1 MPARPRKRRGA
12 VRTGGTSRGRLSG
25 GLRLLCTLGA
35 RHARAALPPLRRRV
49 PASVQSVACRRWARA
64 PQALTCAATPQA
76 AGVADEVAGGAK
88 VAAEFLRPY
97 VEAAAPVVEGAAR
110 ETVKVATPLV
120 QEGLKSAKRAAQSS
134 GLDVDGAFQSAAA
147 AAKATAPVAQEAAS
161 AAVSVTQALI
171 NGDPATL
178 TTAAGVGAAVVLL
191 SPLLLPLLA
200 RCDAMSRVALP
211 ACGSDALRSAA
222 RCAATPAT

>member
-1 MPARPRKRRGA
+1 M
-12 VRTGGTSRGRLSG
+12 
-25 GLRLLCTLGA
+25 C
-35 RHARAALPPLRRRV
+35 AA
-49 PASVQSVACRRWARA
+49 ASDACRDA
-64 PQALTCAATPQA
+64 QA

-200 RCDAMSRVALP
+200 RCDARPRVALP
-211 ACGSDALRSAA
+211 ARGSDARRSAV
-222 RCAATPAT
+222 RCAATPATSLPPRRWTCCRRRAPAGARHRSHVSVLMPSCTRRAD

>member
-1 MPARPRKRRGA
+1 MPPARAHRPRRTPFASAPRGWI
-12 VRTGGTSRGRLSG
+12 G
-25 GLRLLCTLGA
+25 
-35 RHARAALPPLRRRV
+35 
-49 PASVQSVACRRWARA
+49 VACRV
-64 PQALTCAATPQA
+64 QALCSCAAASDVRRDAQA

-200 RCDAMSRVALP
+200 RCSAMPHVALL
-211 ACGSDALRSAA
+211 ARGTALVGGVA
-222 RCAATPAT
+222 